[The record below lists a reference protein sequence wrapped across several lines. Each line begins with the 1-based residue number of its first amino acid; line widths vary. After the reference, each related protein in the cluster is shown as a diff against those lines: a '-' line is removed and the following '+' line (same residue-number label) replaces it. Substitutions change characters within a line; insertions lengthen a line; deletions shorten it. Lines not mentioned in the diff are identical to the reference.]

1 MRVGRGGRCLS
12 SSWVRVVGVPLS
24 WEGTFGVAVGGGALG
39 CRGAG
44 ADGRCPPGKP
54 TLYGS
59 VTRRGLSSDG
69 VPDIAASEGFVVG
82 EVTKVPGLGGRGW

>member
-1 MRVGRGGRCLS
+1 MGSLWVLGCVGRG
-12 SSWVRVVGVPLS
+12 
-24 WEGTFGVAVGGGALG
+24 AVG
-39 CRGAG
+39 REGAG
-44 ADGRCPPGKP
+44 ADGCCPPGKP

-82 EVTKVPGLGGRGW
+82 EVTKVPGLGGEELVTTPGHKGEPL